1 MMSEWKQYIYGKF
14 TVSPEG
20 AILPGK
26 DYQCT
31 GRSADIP
38 LAVQDAMRPTSV
50 GPGVSDMTDWNSN
63 PWNEE
68 GGGYAIQAVLNDGE
82 PWMVAGRVRGRSEG
96 GEAVFGR
103 MYVQGHYVAQSV
115 SEYSPLSI
123 KGLTDV
129 LYANPMQEMDE
140 NLPSLS
146 VSICSVVSASVHAA
160 VACSV
165 AGT

>member
-1 MMSEWKQYIYGKF
+1 MSEWKQYIYAKF

-38 LAVQDAMRPTSV
+38 LAVQDAMRPTNV

-68 GGGYAIQAVLNDGE
+68 GGGLRHQLHRLAWRADG
-82 PWMVAGRVRGRSEG
+82 VGVR
-96 GEAVFGR
+96 
-103 MYVQGHYVAQSV
+103 Q
-115 SEYSPLSI
+115 
-123 KGLTDV
+123 
-129 LYANPMQEMDE
+129 
-140 NLPSLS
+140 LP
-146 VSICSVVSASVHAA
+146 
-160 VACSV
+160 
-165 AGT
+165 